1 MANPYT
7 FSDVVT
13 LIREVESYDA
23 EGRLQITEQRREAY
37 AEVRSVTSRETYA
50 AMAINL

>member
-23 EGRLQITEQRREAY
+23 KGRLQITEQRREAY
-37 AEVRSVTSRETYA
+37 A
-50 AMAINL
+50 